1 MKYAKRYMAKIGSAG
16 ILLAALAATACMDHG
31 DDIPLI
37 ELGAVENSF
46 TVNATA
52 GHVDIQVYSN
62 QPAVLSF
69 LDDGASWADLSDTR
83 LPLDGKFYI
92 DYADNAGFP
101 RMTRVLIQ
109 SADAVRSD
117 TVVLRQRGAR
127 VPAMAFEGGTSTN
140 VPGSS
145 GGKASVRFGTNI
157 APDELTFT
165 TQYDAG
171 EEPAEE
177 WLSEIALQPA
187 GEEEYTF
194 TFDYAGNDT
203 DELRTAT
210 VTVSYV
216 NGWEETEQLTLNVIQ
231 RTKNDMLGH
240 DISFA
245 ELREKALTVSKV
257 DEYWLL
263 EGYVVSDRDSKNAGN
278 NPMPTDMSVDYSGCE
293 KTVYLES
300 PDGRYGFCVET
311 ATPED
316 NAFTR
321 YDKVKILLKDA
332 ELVFEPDP
340 DRYMIKGIR
349 SSMIV
354 ERVTGNDASVLPVK
368 QKYIS
373 ELTDEDIYTFVT
385 LRDCEF
391 AVRKGSLTPVHEGYT
406 LADAQGR
413 LNMYPRLIRD
423 NKGSLIHL
431 LTNTTCPYRR
441 NGTRLPYGSGELAG
455 VIVHERFPQYEYVD
469 TADDLANGIIGSYQ
483 IRHMSFADIRFAED
497 RSQSFSETLTEY
509 CYVKGKAAAA
519 DGYAYWYPTW
529 GTNGRFTQTASK
541 SAYPNGVYNAACW
554 HYLGWCGTA
563 RGTAPFRSHIGNDGY
578 SGFGV
583 ILEDGTNYAVKS
595 TAVNTDGKGTDQA
608 NWLAWVTTY
617 WWNASTDRPY
627 AWVVEFSTAGL
638 SSDRVSLIMSVQSG
652 RATLNAGP
660 YFWKVQWS
668 ATGDYESDEGWFDVE
683 AAQTA
688 PTAAPTPSR
697 SPTSRYSPRSAA
709 GSSRPINRSKS
720 RCPPRS
726 WAAKRSGSASSPPA
740 GFRRDSVSSTARS
753 RWATT
758 PPERWT
764 TWPYATT
771 DNPNSKI

>member
-194 TFDYAGNDT
+194 NFDYAGNDT

-413 LNMYPRLIRD
+413 LNMYPRLVRD
-423 NKGSLIHL
+423 NRGGLIHL

-740 GFRRDSVSSTARS
+740 GSRRDSVSSTARS

>member
-1 MKYAKRYMAKIGSAG
+1 MKYAKRSMAKIGSAG

-177 WLSEIALQPA
+177 WLSEITLQPA

-194 TFDYAGNDT
+194 NFDYAGNDT

-340 DRYMIKGIR
+340 DRYLIKGIR

-413 LNMYPRLIRD
+413 LNMYPRLVRD
-423 NKGSLIHL
+423 NRGGLIHL

-455 VIVHERFPQYEYVD
+455 VIVHERFPQYE
-469 TADDLANGIIGSYQ
+469 
-483 IRHMSFADIRFAED
+483 
-497 RSQSFSETLTEY
+497 
-509 CYVKGKAAAA
+509 
-519 DGYAYWYPTW
+519 
-529 GTNGRFTQTASK
+529 
-541 SAYPNGVYNAACW
+541 
-554 HYLGWCGTA
+554 
-563 RGTAPFRSHIGNDGY
+563 
-578 SGFGV
+578 
-583 ILEDGTNYAVKS
+583 
-595 TAVNTDGKGTDQA
+595 
-608 NWLAWVTTY
+608 
-617 WWNASTDRPY
+617 
-627 AWVVEFSTAGL
+627 
-638 SSDRVSLIMSVQSG
+638 
-652 RATLNAGP
+652 
-660 YFWKVQWS
+660 
-668 ATGDYESDEGWFDVE
+668 
-683 AAQTA
+683 
-688 PTAAPTPSR
+688 
-697 SPTSRYSPRSAA
+697 
-709 GSSRPINRSKS
+709 
-720 RCPPRS
+720 
-726 WAAKRSGSASSPPA
+726 
-740 GFRRDSVSSTARS
+740 
-753 RWATT
+753 
-758 PPERWT
+758 
-764 TWPYATT
+764 
-771 DNPNSKI
+771 

>member
-1 MKYAKRYMAKIGSAG
+1 MSNFW
-16 ILLAALAATACMDHG
+16 
-31 DDIPLI
+31 
-37 ELGAVENSF
+37 GAV
-46 TVNATA
+46 
-52 GHVDIQVYSN
+52 Q
-62 QPAVLSF
+62 
-69 LDDGASWADLSDTR
+69 
-83 LPLDGKFYI
+83 
-92 DYADNAGFP
+92 
-101 RMTRVLIQ
+101 
-109 SADAVRSD
+109 
-117 TVVLRQRGAR
+117 
-127 VPAMAFEGGTSTN
+127 
-140 VPGSS
+140 
-145 GGKASVRFGTNI
+145 
-157 APDELTFT
+157 
-165 TQYDAG
+165 
-171 EEPAEE
+171 
-177 WLSEIALQPA
+177 
-187 GEEEYTF
+187 
-194 TFDYAGNDT
+194 
-203 DELRTAT
+203 
-210 VTVSYV
+210 
-216 NGWEETEQLTLNVIQ
+216 
-231 RTKNDMLGH
+231 
-240 DISFA
+240 
-245 ELREKALTVSKV
+245 
-257 DEYWLL
+257 
-263 EGYVVSDRDSKNAGN
+263 
-278 NPMPTDMSVDYSGCE
+278 
-293 KTVYLES
+293 
-300 PDGRYGFCVET
+300 
-311 ATPED
+311 
-316 NAFTR
+316 
-321 YDKVKILLKDA
+321 
-332 ELVFEPDP
+332 
-340 DRYMIKGIR
+340 
-349 SSMIV
+349 
-354 ERVTGNDASVLPVK
+354 
-368 QKYIS
+368 
-373 ELTDEDIYTFVT
+373 
-385 LRDCEF
+385 F

-413 LNMYPRLIRD
+413 LNMYPRLVRD
-423 NKGSLIHL
+423 NKGGLIHL

-509 CYVKGKAAAA
+509 SYVKGKAAAA

-688 PTAAPTPSR
+688 PDGSAYTFTQPDFPVFATQRSWQLPAYKQVEIPLPAEIMGREKVWLRIQPASR
-697 SPTSRYSPRSAA
+697 LSSGLGFLDGTIPMGYNAA
-709 GSSRPINRSKS
+709 GAMDYLAVRYNR
-720 RCPPRS
+720 
-726 WAAKRSGSASSPPA
+726 
-740 GFRRDSVSSTARS
+740 
-753 RWATT
+753 
-758 PPERWT
+758 
-764 TWPYATT
+764 
-771 DNPNSKI
+771 

>member
-165 TQYDAG
+165 TQYDTG

-194 TFDYAGNDT
+194 NFDYAGNDT

-413 LNMYPRLIRD
+413 L
-423 NKGSLIHL
+423 HL
-431 LTNTTCPYRR
+431 P
-441 NGTRLPYGSGELAG
+441 LPPQRHPSAL
-455 VIVHERFPQYEYVD
+455 RF
-469 TADDLANGIIGSYQ
+469 
-483 IRHMSFADIRFAED
+483 
-497 RSQSFSETLTEY
+497 
-509 CYVKGKAAAA
+509 
-519 DGYAYWYPTW
+519 
-529 GTNGRFTQTASK
+529 GRT
-541 SAYPNGVYNAACW
+541 G
-554 HYLGWCGTA
+554 G
-563 RGTAPFRSHIGNDGY
+563 R
-578 SGFGV
+578 
-583 ILEDGTNYAVKS
+583 
-595 TAVNTDGKGTDQA
+595 
-608 NWLAWVTTY
+608 
-617 WWNASTDRPY
+617 DRPR
-627 AWVVEFSTAGL
+627 AVPAV
-638 SSDRVSLIMSVQSG
+638 RV
-652 RATLNAGP
+652 R
-660 YFWKVQWS
+660 
-668 ATGDYESDEGWFDVE
+668 
-683 AAQTA
+683 
-688 PTAAPTPSR
+688 
-697 SPTSRYSPRSAA
+697 RY
-709 GSSRPINRSKS
+709 GG
-720 RCPPRS
+720 
-726 WAAKRSGSASSPPA
+726 RSGQRHHRLLPDPPHVL
-740 GFRRDSVSSTARS
+740 RRHPLRRRPLAELLGDADRILLRQGQGRGRRRLRLLVSDVGHQRTLHADRLQVGL
-753 RWATT
+753 
-758 PPERWT
+758 P
-764 TWPYATT
+764 
-771 DNPNSKI
+771 

>member
-177 WLSEIALQPA
+177 WLSEITLQPA

-194 TFDYAGNDT
+194 NFDYAGNDT

-413 LNMYPRLIRD
+413 LNMYPRLVRD
-423 NKGSLIHL
+423 NRGGLIHL

-668 ATGDYESDEGWFDVE
+668 ATGDYESDEGGS
-683 AAQTA
+683 TSKRRRPR

-697 SPTSRYSPRSAA
+697 SQTSRYSPRSAA

-740 GFRRDSVSSTARS
+740 GSRRDSVSSTARS

>member
-1 MKYAKRYMAKIGSAG
+1 MRE
-16 ILLAALAATACMDHG
+16 D
-31 DDIPLI
+31 
-37 ELGAVENSF
+37 
-46 TVNATA
+46 
-52 GHVDIQVYSN
+52 
-62 QPAVLSF
+62 
-69 LDDGASWADLSDTR
+69 R
-83 LPLDGKFYI
+83 LPRI
-92 DYADNAGFP
+92 ARRP
-101 RMTRVLIQ
+101 
-109 SADAVRSD
+109 
-117 TVVLRQRGAR
+117 LR
-127 VPAMAFEGGTSTN
+127 
-140 VPGSS
+140 
-145 GGKASVRFGTNI
+145 
-157 APDELTFT
+157 L
-165 TQYDAG
+165 
-171 EEPAEE
+171 
-177 WLSEIALQPA
+177 
-187 GEEEYTF
+187 
-194 TFDYAGNDT
+194 
-203 DELRTAT
+203 LRR
-210 VTVSYV
+210 
-216 NGWEETEQLTLNVIQ
+216 NG
-231 RTKNDMLGH
+231 H
-240 DISFA
+240 
-245 ELREKALTVSKV
+245 
-257 DEYWLL
+257 
-263 EGYVVSDRDSKNAGN
+263 
-278 NPMPTDMSVDYSGCE
+278 
-293 KTVYLES
+293 
-300 PDGRYGFCVET
+300 
-311 ATPED
+311 PED

-483 IRHMSFADIRFAED
+483 IRHMSLRRHPLRRRPLAELLGDADRIQLRQGQGRGRRRLRLLVSDVGHQRTLHADRLQVGLPQRRLQCGLLALLGLVRHGARHGSVPQPHRQRRLFGFRRHPRRRHQLRREKHGSQYRRQRHRPSQLAGVGDDLLVERF
-497 RSQSFSETLTEY
+497 
-509 CYVKGKAAAA
+509 
-519 DGYAYWYPTW
+519 
-529 GTNGRFTQTASK
+529 
-541 SAYPNGVYNAACW
+541 
-554 HYLGWCGTA
+554 
-563 RGTAPFRSHIGNDGY
+563 
-578 SGFGV
+578 
-583 ILEDGTNYAVKS
+583 
-595 TAVNTDGKGTDQA
+595 
-608 NWLAWVTTY
+608 
-617 WWNASTDRPY
+617 DRPAY
-627 AWVVEFSTAGL
+627 AWVVEFSTAGI

-688 PTAAPTPSR
+688 PDGSAYTFTQPDFPVFATQRSWQLPAYKQVEIPLPAEIMGREKVWLRIQPASR
-697 SPTSRYSPRSAA
+697 LSSGLGFLDGTIPMGYNAA
-709 GSSRPINRSKS
+709 G
-720 RCPPRS
+720 
-726 WAAKRSGSASSPPA
+726 
-740 GFRRDSVSSTARS
+740 
-753 RWATT
+753 
-758 PPERWT
+758 RWT

>member
-16 ILLAALAATACMDHG
+16 ILLTALAATACMDHG

-92 DYADNAGFP
+92 DYADNTGFP
-101 RMTRVLIQ
+101 RMTRILIQ

-127 VPAMAFEGGTSTN
+127 IPAMAFEGGTSTN

-194 TFDYAGNDT
+194 NFDYAGNDT

-509 CYVKGKAAAA
+509 SYVKGKAAAA

-627 AWVVEFSTAGL
+627 AWVVEFSTAGI

-688 PTAAPTPSR
+688 PDGSAYTFTQLDFPVFATQRSWQLPAYKQVEVPLPAEIMGREKVWLRIQPASR
-697 SPTSRYSPRSAA
+697 LSSGLGFLDGTIPMGYNAA
-709 GSSRPINRSKS
+709 GAMDYLAVRYNR
-720 RCPPRS
+720 
-726 WAAKRSGSASSPPA
+726 
-740 GFRRDSVSSTARS
+740 
-753 RWATT
+753 
-758 PPERWT
+758 
-764 TWPYATT
+764 
-771 DNPNSKI
+771 

>member
-62 QPAVLSF
+62 QPAVLSL

-92 DYADNAGFP
+92 DYADNTGFP

-263 EGYVVSDRDSKNAGN
+263 EGYVVSDRDSKNASN

-509 CYVKGKAAAA
+509 SYVKGKAAAA

-627 AWVVEFSTAGL
+627 AWVVEFSTAGI

-668 ATGDYESDEGWFDVE
+668 ATGDYESL
-683 AAQTA
+683 
-688 PTAAPTPSR
+688 SL
-697 SPTSRYSPRSAA
+697 
-709 GSSRPINRSKS
+709 IH
-720 RCPPRS
+720 
-726 WAAKRSGSASSPPA
+726 
-740 GFRRDSVSSTARS
+740 
-753 RWATT
+753 
-758 PPERWT
+758 
-764 TWPYATT
+764 
-771 DNPNSKI
+771 I

>member
-16 ILLAALAATACMDHG
+16 ILLTALAATACMDHG

-92 DYADNAGFP
+92 DYADNTGFP

-127 VPAMAFEGGTSTN
+127 IPAMAFEGGTSTN

-194 TFDYAGNDT
+194 NFDYAGNDT

-509 CYVKGKAAAA
+509 SYVKGKAAAA

-627 AWVVEFSTAGL
+627 AWVVEFSTAGI

-688 PTAAPTPSR
+688 PDGSAYTSTQPDFPVFATQRSWQLPAYKQVEIPLPAEIMGREKVWLRIQPASR
-697 SPTSRYSPRSAA
+697 LSSGLGFLDGTIPMGYNAA
-709 GSSRPINRSKS
+709 GAMDYLAVRYNR
-720 RCPPRS
+720 
-726 WAAKRSGSASSPPA
+726 
-740 GFRRDSVSSTARS
+740 
-753 RWATT
+753 
-758 PPERWT
+758 
-764 TWPYATT
+764 
-771 DNPNSKI
+771 

>member
-165 TQYDAG
+165 TQYDTG

-194 TFDYAGNDT
+194 NFDYAGNDT

-354 ERVTGNDASVLPVK
+354 ERVTGQRRLGASGQAEIHLGADRRRH
-368 QKYIS
+368 
-373 ELTDEDIYTFVT
+373 LH
-385 LRDCEF
+385 LRD
-391 AVRKGSLTPVHEGYT
+391 A
-406 LADAQGR
+406 
-413 LNMYPRLIRD
+413 PRLRIRRPQRLAHPRARWLHAGRRAGTSQHVPAAGARQQRRPD
-423 NKGSLIHL
+423 PPADQHHL
-431 LTNTTCPYRR
+431 P
-441 NGTRLPYGSGELAG
+441 LPPQRHPSAL
-455 VIVHERFPQYEYVD
+455 RF
-469 TADDLANGIIGSYQ
+469 
-483 IRHMSFADIRFAED
+483 R
-497 RSQSFSETLTEY
+497 
-509 CYVKGKAAAA
+509 
-519 DGYAYWYPTW
+519 
-529 GTNGRFTQTASK
+529 
-541 SAYPNGVYNAACW
+541 
-554 HYLGWCGTA
+554 
-563 RGTAPFRSHIGNDGY
+563 
-578 SGFGV
+578 
-583 ILEDGTNYAVKS
+583 
-595 TAVNTDGKGTDQA
+595 A
-608 NWLAWVTTY
+608 NW
-617 WWNASTDRPY
+617 
-627 AWVVEFSTAGL
+627 
-638 SSDRVSLIMSVQSG
+638 
-652 RATLNAGP
+652 RA
-660 YFWKVQWS
+660 
-668 ATGDYESDEGWFDVE
+668 
-683 AAQTA
+683 
-688 PTAAPTPSR
+688 
-697 SPTSRYSPRSAA
+697 
-709 GSSRPINRSKS
+709 
-720 RCPPRS
+720 
-726 WAAKRSGSASSPPA
+726 
-740 GFRRDSVSSTARS
+740 
-753 RWATT
+753 
-758 PPERWT
+758 
-764 TWPYATT
+764 
-771 DNPNSKI
+771 